1 MMPLCVQRQWTNL
14 ETHVLECCGVV
25 LAVTCFST
33 DIDLIDAW
41 NHHQCLDLYFGNG
54 SMVHQG
60 QAIGEMASR
69 SGARWTTKLAG

>member
-33 DIDLIDAW
+33 DIDLLNAW

-54 SMVHQG
+54 CMVQQG

-69 SGARWTTKLAG
+69 